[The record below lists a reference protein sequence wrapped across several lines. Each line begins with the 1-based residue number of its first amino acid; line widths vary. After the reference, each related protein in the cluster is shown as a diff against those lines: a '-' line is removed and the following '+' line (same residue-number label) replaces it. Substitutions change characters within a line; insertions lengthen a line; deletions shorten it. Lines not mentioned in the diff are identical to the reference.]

1 MLEELH
7 IRGLGVIEDASLR
20 FAPGLTV
27 VTGET
32 GAGKTMLVTALEL
45 LLGARADSGL
55 VRSGAAAALAEA
67 VVAPIPAEASAWID
81 PDDDVLVVSREIPA
95 DGRSRARIG
104 GRLAPVSALAEVLGR
119 FVEVH
124 AQHEHVR
131 LQRAEV
137 QRRLLDRYAG
147 ERHDRTHAAY
157 RQAHERWREL
167 VARRDR
173 LAADARERARELDRL
188 RFEVDEIDRAEL
200 DPEADEALDRDM
212 DRLAH
217 AEQLRTAAATAAA
230 ALGSDG
236 AQEPVG
242 VAVEAL
248 RRLVVDD
255 PALDALRERLTGV
268 SAELT
273 ELALDVRAYG
283 EDVEADPARLEAL
296 SDRKR
301 LVTGLRRKYGAD
313 VAAVLA
319 YADEARERLAALE
332 RDEADVDDL
341 GARVAATHAEAQRL
355 AAEVRDGRRT
365 AAERLAEVVD
375 GHLADLGM
383 PHARTTIAVDALPD
397 GELTAEGG
405 DRVAFLLAPNPGEPA
420 RPIAQAASGGER
432 SRMSLAIE
440 VALADVDDAQVL
452 VFDEVDAGIGGAT
465 AMAVGEKLARL
476 AAGAGGGV
484 ARQVLC
490 VTHLAQ
496 LAAFADV
503 HHVVE
508 KGLAGGRTV
517 TTTRHVADEDR
528 VAELA
533 RMLGGDPNA
542 AAGTEHA
549 RELLRTARSRRPD
562 GEPQERPAD
571 DREPGDRV
579 G

>member
-7 IRGLGVIEDASLR
+7 IRGLGVIEDATLR

-55 VRSGAAAALAEA
+55 VRAGTAAALAEA
-67 VVAPIPAEASAWID
+67 VVAPVPAEAAPWAD
-81 PDDDVLVVSREIPA
+81 PDDDVLIVSREIPA
-95 DGRSRARIG
+95 DGRSRARIA
-104 GRLAPVSALAEVLGR
+104 GRLAPVSALVEVLGR

-147 ERHDRTHAAY
+147 EPHARTLAAY
-157 RQAHERWREL
+157 RQAHVRWREL
-167 VARRDR
+167 LTRRDR

-188 RFEVDEIDRAEL
+188 RFEVAEVDRAEL
-200 DPEADEALDRDM
+200 DTEVDEALDREV

-217 AEQLRTAAATAAA
+217 AEELRTAAAMAAA

-248 RRLVVDD
+248 RRLAVAD
-255 PALDALRERLTGV
+255 PALDELRERLTGLT
-268 SAELT
+268 AELS

-283 EDVEADPARLEAL
+283 EDVAADPARLEEL
-296 SDRKR
+296 NERKR

-313 VAAVLA
+313 VASVLA
-319 YADEARERLAALE
+319 YADEARDRLATLE

-341 GARVAATHAEAQRL
+341 GVRVAAAHEEAQRL
-355 AAEVRDGRRT
+355 AARVREGRRT

-383 PHARTTIAVDALPD
+383 PHARTAIAVTVLPD
-397 GELTAEGG
+397 DELTADGG

-476 AAGAGGGV
+476 AAGTGGGV

-533 RMLGGDPNA
+533 RMLGGDPTA
-542 AAGTEHA
+542 TAGTEHA
-549 RELLRTARSRRPD
+549 RELLRTARSRRHD
-562 GEPQERPAD
+562 RQAD
-571 DREPGDRV
+571 DRV

>member
-7 IRGLGVIEDASLR
+7 IRGLGVIEDATLR

-45 LLGARADSGL
+45 LLGARADSSL
-55 VRSGAAAALAEA
+55 VRAGAPAALAEA
-67 VVAPIPAEASAWID
+67 IVSPVPAEATGWVDA
-81 PDDDVLVVSREIPA
+81 DDEALIVSREIPA

-104 GRLAPVSALAEVLGR
+104 GRLAPVGALEEVLGR

-137 QRRLLDRYAG
+137 QRRLLDRFAG
-147 ERHDRTHAAY
+147 DGHARTLAAY
-157 RQAHERWREL
+157 RDAHDRWRAL

-173 LAADARERARELDRL
+173 LTADARERARELDRL
-188 RFEVDEIDRAEL
+188 RFEVAEIDRAEL
-200 DPEADEALDRDM
+200 DAEVDGSLDREV

-217 AEQLRTAAATAAA
+217 AEEIRTAAGTAAA

-236 AQEPVG
+236 AQDPVG
-242 VAVEAL
+242 VAVESL
-248 RRLVVDD
+248 RRVPVDD
-255 PALDALRERLTGV
+255 PVLDELRERLGSLT
-268 SAELT
+268 AELT
-273 ELALDVRAYG
+273 ELAADLRGYG
-283 EDVEADPARLEAL
+283 EAVEADPARLAEL
-296 SDRKR
+296 GERKR
-301 LVTGLRRKYGAD
+301 LVTGLCRKYGAD
-313 VAAVLA
+313 VPAVLA
-319 YADEARERLAALE
+319 YADEARERLAVLE
-332 RDEADVDDL
+332 RDEADVGDL
-341 GARVAATHAEAQRL
+341 DAQVAVAHEEAIALASRL
-355 AAEVRDGRRT
+355 REGRRE
-365 AAERLAEVVD
+365 AGERLATVVD
-375 GHLADLGM
+375 GHLGDLGM
-383 PHARTTIAVDALPD
+383 PHARTTIAVTPLPD
-397 GELTAEGG
+397 DELTVDGG

-508 KGLAGGRTV
+508 KGLADGRTV
-517 TTTRHVADEDR
+517 TTTRHVADDDR

-533 RMLGGDPNA
+533 RMLGGDA
-542 AAGTEHA
+542 ASAAGSEHA
-549 RELLRTARSRRPD
+549 RELLRAARGRRPT
-562 GEPQERPAD
+562 
-571 DREPGDRV
+571 REPAAG
-579 G
+579 

>member
-7 IRGLGVIEDASLR
+7 IRGLGVIEDATLR

-55 VRSGAAAALAEA
+55 VRAGTAVALAEA
-67 VVAPIPAEASAWID
+67 VVAPVPAEAAPWAD
-81 PDDDVLVVSREIPA
+81 PDDDVLIVSREVPA
-95 DGRSRARIG
+95 DGRSRARIA
-104 GRLAPVSALAEVLGR
+104 GRLAPVSALDEVLGR

-147 ERHDRTHAAY
+147 EPHARTLDAY
-157 RQAHERWREL
+157 RHAHERWREL
-167 VARRDR
+167 LSRRDR

-188 RFEVDEIDRAEL
+188 RFEVAEIDRAEL
-200 DPEADEALDRDM
+200 DTEVDEALDREV

-217 AEQLRTAAATAAA
+217 AEELRTAAATAAA

-248 RRLVVDD
+248 RRLAVAD
-255 PALDALRERLTGV
+255 PALDELRERLTGLT
-268 SAELT
+268 AELS

-283 EDVEADPARLEAL
+283 EDVAADPARLEEL
-296 SDRKR
+296 NERKR

-313 VAAVLA
+313 VASVLA
-319 YADEARERLAALE
+319 YADEARDRLATLE

-341 GARVAATHAEAQRL
+341 GARVAAAHEEAQRL
-355 AAEVRDGRRT
+355 AAQVREGRRT

-383 PHARTTIAVDALPD
+383 PHARTAIAVTVLPD
-397 GELTAEGG
+397 DDLTADGG

-432 SRMSLAIE
+432 SRMALAIE

-476 AAGAGGGV
+476 AAGTGGGV

-533 RMLGGDPNA
+533 RMLGGDPTA
-542 AAGTEHA
+542 TAGTEHA
-549 RELLRTARSRRPD
+549 RELLRTARSRRHD
-562 GEPQERPAD
+562 RQAD
-571 DREPGDRV
+571 DRV